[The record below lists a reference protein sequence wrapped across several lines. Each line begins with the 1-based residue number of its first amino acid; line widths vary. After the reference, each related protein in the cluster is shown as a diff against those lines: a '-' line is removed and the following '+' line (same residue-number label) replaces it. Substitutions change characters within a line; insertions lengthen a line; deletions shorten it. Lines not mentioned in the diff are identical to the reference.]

1 MEEDLATM
9 KFSFNQQTLHNVLKQ
24 RDLASWSCLGLVVIN
39 ALLVLKLVNQEEH
52 WVIFPQENIDHRIEL
67 TVSKFSDEYFIDWAS
82 GVLNILLCVNPDSI
96 DWKTKQILKIT
107 TERYGNLKET
117 LLEEAKSIKADKI
130 STVFYPKKFVVEQ
143 SKQEVKVI
151 GEHVAYFGKD
161 SVPVVTEKT
170 YKLSWVSSQNGVI
183 LLSDLQEIKHDE

>member
-1 MEEDLATM
+1 MEEDLAAM

-24 RDLASWSCLGLVVIN
+24 RDLALWSCIGLVGIN
-39 ALLVLKLVNQEEH
+39 ALLVLKVINQEEH
-52 WVIFPQENIDHRIEL
+52 WVIFPQENVDHRIEL

-130 STVFYPKKFVVEQ
+130 STVFYPKKFEVEQ
-143 SKQEVKVI
+143 SQQTITVI

-161 SVPVVTEKT
+161 SVPVVSEKT
-170 YKLSWVSSQNGVI
+170 YKLVWVSSQHGVI
-183 LLSDLQEIKHDE
+183 LLQDFQEIKHD

>member
-1 MEEDLATM
+1 M

-24 RDLASWSCLGLVVIN
+24 RDLALWSCIGLVGIN
-39 ALLVLKLVNQEEH
+39 ALLVLKVINQEEH
-52 WVIFPQENIDHRIEL
+52 WVIFPQENVDHRIEL

-130 STVFYPKKFVVEQ
+130 STVFYPKKFEVEQ
-143 SKQEVKVI
+143 SQQTITVI

-161 SVPVVTEKT
+161 SVPVVSEKT
-170 YKLSWVSSQNGVI
+170 YKLVWVSSQHGVI
-183 LLSDLQEIKHDE
+183 LLQDFQEIKHD